1 MSTSNKTN
9 LSVNDLD
16 FDSIKSSLKS
26 YLGGQTAFADYNFEG
41 AGINILLDAL
51 AYNTHYEAFYN
62 NMIANEMFLD
72 SAADRSNVVSHA
84 KHLGYTPT
92 SVRGSE
98 ATVSITL
105 GSTVGYT
112 ESYYIPRGEQ
122 LSASKDGVSYNFS
135 VKTPVKIDLAA
146 EDGYHFTNVVVQ
158 QGVQRS
164 QSFIYDSN
172 DPRRKFI
179 IPENNADTST
189 FRVRVQNS
197 VTDSTGFTDLW
208 DLASNFN
215 DLTSTSKSYFLQ
227 EVEDNKYEI
236 YFGDGVIGKALEN
249 GNLVTVNYLVAE
261 GPITNDIGQRDTTS
275 SRSFTYGSGNTVVVV
290 SKASGGANR
299 ESIESIRFRA
309 PLGYQAQN
317 RAVTVRDYQ
326 SILVSDYPDVESV
339 SVWGGEDNLPP
350 DFGAVYIAFK
360 PQSGLIIPETRK
372 TSIADSILKTKNI
385 VGMRVNIVDP
395 DYTYIRVGT
404 TVNYNPDLSSVQ
416 SSSLQALVSGRIR
429 DYTDTYLEKF
439 SKGLRYSKLLKEI
452 DDTDESILSNET
464 EIVMEKRYSP
474 NNNEEQSFSLDFNNP
489 IYHPHDGHMAGVVK
503 SSRFIIN
510 TSGGTQKTVFLED
523 DGSGKLR
530 MVEDLVG
537 DTEVINDSA
546 GSVDYEAGIVTLLN
560 TNISEPTD
568 FEDIRVRALPAEKDI
583 DSDRR
588 TILVIDANDSDAVNV
603 VMNAEIPGVTVR
615 TTRSTSSTASTSASR
630 LVNTTTTLS
639 TGGGYSFQVGSY

>member
-9 LSVNDLD
+9 LSVNNLD
-16 FDSIKSSLKS
+16 FDSIKSALKD

-98 ATVSITL
+98 ATVSIVL

-122 LSASKDGVSYNFS
+122 LNATKDGVSYTFS
-135 VKTPVKIDLAA
+135 VKTPVQIDLAA

-179 IPENNADTST
+179 IPENNVDTST
-189 FRVRVQNS
+189 LRVRVQNS
-197 VTDSTGFTDLW
+197 ATDSTGFVDLW
-208 DLASNFN
+208 DLGTNFN
-215 DLTSTSKSYFLQ
+215 DLTSTSKAYFLQ

-249 GNLVTVNYLVAE
+249 GNLVTVNYLVSD
-261 GPITNDIGQRDTTS
+261 GPVTNDIGERDTAT
-275 SRSFTYGSGNTVVVV
+275 SRSFTYGSGNTVVVT

-309 PLGYQAQN
+309 PLGFQAQN

-326 SILVSDYPDVESV
+326 SILVNDYPDIESV
-339 SVWGGEDNLPP
+339 SVWGGEDNVPP
-350 DFGAVYIAFK
+350 DYGAVYIAFK

-372 TSIADSILKTKNI
+372 TSIADSILTSKNI
-385 VGMRVNIVDP
+385 VGVRVNVVDP
-395 DYTYIRVGT
+395 DYIYLRVDS

-416 SSSLQALVSGRIR
+416 ASSLEALVSGRIR

-452 DDTDESILSNET
+452 DDTDASILSNET
-464 EIVMEKRYSP
+464 NIMMEKRYSP
-474 NNNEEQSFSLDFNNP
+474 NNNELQSFILDFNNP
-489 IYHPHDGHMAGVVK
+489 IYHPHDGHMAGVV
-503 SSRFIIN
+503 
-510 TSGGTQKTVFLED
+510 TSTKFRITTTGGVQKNVFFED

-530 MVEDLVG
+530 LVEDLVG
-537 DTEVINDSA
+537 NTEVIDTNA
-546 GSVDYEAGIVTLLN
+546 GSVDYSAGTVSLSSLN
-560 TNISEPTD
+560 IDSAID
-568 FEDIRVRALPAEKDI
+568 YEDIRVRATPANKDI

-588 TILVIDANDSDAVNV
+588 TILVIDSEDSSAVNV
-603 VMNAEIPGVTVR
+603 TMSSEIPGVTV
-615 TTRSTSSTASTSASR
+615 SGSSES
-630 LVNTTTTLS
+630 
-639 TGGGYSFQVGSY
+639 GSY